1 MTRSRRTPSCATI
14 LGAAALLLA
23 APTLRGQRPSGS
35 AAAPPLD
42 IVEASIADVHAA
54 LEDGRVTCRQLVQDY
69 LDRIDAYDKNGPAIN
84 AIIMVNPDALAVAD
98 SLDAVARAHAPTG
111 PLHCIPVIVK
121 DNYDTKGLQ
130 TTGGSLAFQGYAPD
144 RDAFVVAR
152 LRAAG
157 AVVLAK
163 SNMAELAFSP
173 YETVSSILPGYTH
186 NPYELDRVTAG
197 SSGGTAAAV
206 AASMGTVGLGTDT
219 GNSIRGPSSHQALV
233 GIRPTMGLTSRAG
246 VVPLFLG
253 ADVTGPM
260 ARTVADAVAVLQVI
274 AGPDSADPVTL
285 ASSGHIPNYASFLK
299 ADGLRGARIGVLH
312 QAYDTP
318 TLDPEVQ
325 KLFDAALDDLR
336 RQGATIVDPVA
347 VPDFMTIMRI
357 GRGTGGCNT
366 FKRDFDSYLASLSPA
381 PPVHDLKALIQTRKF
396 HPSIET
402 RLTASEAVEDTSL
415 DTPGCKADTERRE
428 QLRVAVTQLLDSMHL
443 DALVYPTWSNPP
455 RLIGDLNTPA
465 GDNNQIFSPTTGF
478 PAITVPMG
486 YTHGG
491 VLPAGLQFFARKWDE
506 KTLIRLA
513 YSYEQGTHWRRAP
526 TLTPPLRGTVGRA
539 RP

>member
-1 MTRSRRTPSCATI
+1 MNHRIRARLLLTI
-14 LGAAALLLA
+14 PVAAALLA
-23 APTLRGQRPSGS
+23 AGAPVRAGAQTPARPF
-35 AAAPPLD
+35 D
-42 IVEASIADVHAA
+42 VVEASIADVHAA
-54 LEDGRVTCRQLVQDY
+54 LKSGAITCHALVQDY
-69 LDRIDAYDKNGPAIN
+69 LDRIAAYDKNGPAIN
-84 AIIMVNPDALAVAD
+84 AIIMVNPHALTVAD
-98 SLDAVARAHAPTG
+98 SLDGVTARGGATG
-111 PLHCIPVIVK
+111 PLQCIPVIVK

-130 TTGGSLAFQGYAPD
+130 TTGGSLAFKGFAPD
-144 RDAFVVAR
+144 HDAFVVAR

-157 AVVLAK
+157 AIVLAK

-173 YETVSSILPGYTH
+173 YETVSSILPGYTR

-197 SSGGTAAAV
+197 SSGGTAASV

-285 ASSGHIPNYASFLK
+285 ASRGHVSADYASALVR
-299 ADGLRGARIGVLH
+299 DGLRGARIGVLH

-318 TLDPEVQ
+318 TLDPEI
-325 KLFDAALDDLR
+325 KRLFDAALDDLR
-336 RQGATIVDPVA
+336 RQGATIIDPVA
-347 VPDFMTIMRI
+347 VPGLRDIQRLQTA
-357 GRGTGGCNT
+357 GCNT
-366 FKRDFDSYLASLSPA
+366 FKRDFNAYVASLGPRSPVKSLA
-381 PPVHDLKALIQTRKF
+381 ELIATRKY
-396 HPSIET
+396 HPSIEV
-402 RLTASEAVEDTSL
+402 RLKDAEAVEDTTGTSA
-415 DTPGCKADTERRE
+415 GCTSQAAMRA
-428 QLRVAVTQLLDSMHL
+428 QLRAAVTQLLDSMHL
-443 DALVYPTWSNPP
+443 DAMVYPTWSNPP

-465 GDNNQIFSPTTGF
+465 GDNNQFFSPGTGF

-491 VLPAGLQFFARKWDE
+491 VLPAGLQFFGRQWDE
-506 KTLIRLA
+506 RTLIKLA

-526 TLTPPLRGTVGRA
+526 VVTPPLVGTEKQ
-539 RP
+539 